1 MTGNLNITKD
11 SPKFQNVFALIMIFC
26 AVLLLFR
33 GLFAGN
39 IIATNDISTNDL
51 LHFYLPV
58 KTLYSEALKQG
69 ELLHWTPLIYGGFP
83 IFAEGQGGF
92 LYPVNLVLS
101 FLLDPVTAMNAYI
114 IIHALLMGIGVY
126 LLTSLLTKNKLLSIP
141 SAAVAAIC
149 GSIIAGHTRHLNS
162 LTAIIFLPW
171 LIYNVELF
179 IRSKK
184 ISAGL
189 LFGILMGFM
198 FLGGHPQ
205 HSFISVF
212 LSVIYMFLRIY
223 FEKETQLSYIKKL
236 VHYRI
241 FHFLGI
247 GIILSLIV
255 GLPQIL
261 STSELIPFT
270 ERGKELSSEFTGMG
284 SMPFSGIL
292 TFVYPYYMGNAGDL
306 SFKSADVFLFWEFFY
321 YSGAIVFVL
330 AAIGFAANRKRKEFR
345 AVVWPLLIIAIV
357 SYLLSLGENFPIYKI
372 FSLFPVTKAFRFPV
386 RWLAGMELSV
396 LVLSGFG
403 VRSIA
408 EYLAGRNIRKPDPKK
423 SKNTKTVPAKY
434 SMPNIAAQYKLS
446 LVIAFVVV
454 GEIFLVAGKQV
465 ATAPPDTYL
474 EPPSYAEKI
483 KAQNSRLYVL
493 SRSEFLTEV
502 YERSRGWE
510 GSHDMYGLSAKLLPP
525 NMGAYFGVQMID
537 GYLLLVP
544 DFVYEVW
551 GNANNSGIVGRTAGL
566 VKNNFQPTP
575 KFIKLCSLFGV
586 KYLSTVWNVPKPY
599 EKVWDSLGVRAY
611 ELPETSNST
620 WVVSKVESFG
630 LSSSKSNAPRL
641 IEDSFDPKTAA
652 FVNGIAPQLPPDS
665 KNGTADVLR
674 KDNHSITVKANEPG
688 FVVLN
693 ETWYP
698 RWKAFIDGLEVPV
711 YQTDVMIR
719 GVVSPKAGT
728 IIEFRYD
735 KGNTGLLVMLSY
747 LTVLI
752 SSAYLFYEK
761 KKKSS
766 EK

>member
-1 MTGNLNITKD
+1 MNISKE
-11 SPKFQNVFALIMIFC
+11 SPKIQNAFAFFLIFC
-26 AVLLLFR
+26 SVLLLFR

-69 ELLHWTPLIYGGFP
+69 ELLQWTPLIYGGFP

-101 FLLDPVTAMNAYI
+101 FVLDPVTAMNAYI
-114 IIHALLMGIGVY
+114 IIHALLMGVGVY
-126 LLTSLLTKNKLLSIP
+126 LLTSLLSKNKLLSIP

-171 LIYNVELF
+171 LFYNVELF
-179 IRSKK
+179 IRSRKL
-184 ISAGL
+184 SSGL
-189 LFGILMGFM
+189 LFGMLMGFM

-212 LSVIYMFLRIY
+212 LAVVYMLLRVF
-223 FEKETQLSYIKKL
+223 FEKQSQLSFFRKIIYYKTL
-236 VHYRI
+236 Q
-241 FHFLGI
+241 FLGI
-247 GIILSLIV
+247 ALVLALII

-261 STSELIPFT
+261 STSELVPFT

-306 SFKSADVFLFWEFFY
+306 SFKSPDVFLFWEFFY
-321 YSGAIVFVL
+321 YSGAIVFIL
-330 AAIGFAANRKRKEFR
+330 SIIGFVANRNRTEFR
-345 AVVWPLLIIAIV
+345 SIVWPLLIIAVISFV
-357 SYLLSLGENFPIYKI
+357 LSLGENFPVYRF
-372 FSLFPVTKAFRFPV
+372 FSMFPVTKAFRFPV
-386 RWLAGMELSV
+386 RWLAGMELAV

-403 VRSIA
+403 VRAIA
-408 EYLAGRNIRKPDPKK
+408 EYIAGKK
-423 SKNTKTVPAKY
+423 GKEPEAKKTKNSKTAPAKFRL
-434 SMPNIAAQYKLS
+434 PDITAQYRIS
-446 LVIAFVVV
+446 AIIAVIAV

-465 ATAPPDTYL
+465 TTASPDIYL
-474 EPPSYAEKI
+474 KPPSYAEKI
-483 KAQNSRLYVL
+483 KADNSRLYVL

-502 YERSRGWE
+502 YEKSRGWE
-510 GSHDMYGLSAKLLPP
+510 GSHDLYGLSTKLLPP
-525 NMGAYFGVQMID
+525 NMASYFGVHMMD

-544 DFVYEVW
+544 DYVYEVW

-575 KFIKLCSLFGV
+575 KFIKLCEMFGV
-586 KYLSTVWNVPKPY
+586 KYLSSVWNVPKPF
-599 EKVWDSLGVRAY
+599 EQVWDSLEVKAFQ
-611 ELPETSNST
+611 LPGTTSKS
-620 WVVSKVESFG
+620 WVVSKVETFG

-641 IEDSFDPKTAA
+641 IEDTFDPKSTA
-652 FVNGIAPQLPPDS
+652 FVNGPAPQLPPDS
-665 KNGTADVLR
+665 KNGTAEVL
-674 KDNHSITVKANEPG
+674 KQDNHSITIRANEPG

-693 ETWYP
+693 DTWYP
-698 RWKAFIDGLEVPV
+698 RWKAYIEGQEVPV

-735 KGNTGLLVMLSY
+735 KGITGILVLLSY
-747 LTVLI
+747 LSVFI
-752 SSAYLFYEK
+752 SVAYLYYEK
-761 KKKSS
+761 RKKKPVI
-766 EK
+766 